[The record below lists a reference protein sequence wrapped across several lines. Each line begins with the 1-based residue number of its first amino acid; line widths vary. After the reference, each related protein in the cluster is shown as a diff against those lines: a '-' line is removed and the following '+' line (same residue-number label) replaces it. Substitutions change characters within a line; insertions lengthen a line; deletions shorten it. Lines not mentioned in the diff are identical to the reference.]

1 MANFGFSLRIGKLP
15 VINRLSDYCERLPLS
30 RKFWRSTAKLKTKA
44 RGSRRTTGIFQARPV
59 F

>member
-15 VINRLSDYCERLPLS
+15 MINRLSDYCERLPLS
-30 RKFWRSTAKLKTKA
+30 RKFWRFNAKLKA
-44 RGSRRTTGIFQARPV
+44 EALRARRTIGIFHARPV